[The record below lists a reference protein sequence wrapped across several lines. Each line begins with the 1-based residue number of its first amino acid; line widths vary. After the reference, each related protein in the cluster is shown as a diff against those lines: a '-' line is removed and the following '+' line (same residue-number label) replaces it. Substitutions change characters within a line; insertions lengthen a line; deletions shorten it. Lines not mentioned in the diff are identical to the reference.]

1 MKKLFLSVAV
11 MATSMA
17 FAQSIGF
24 GAKAGVNVSNMTNE
38 VGDTE
43 TLQDAKAK
51 VGYYA
56 GLFVNV
62 PVGANFSVQP
72 EVMYNNVGQKF
83 DYELLGNKASIKNN
97 LDYIS
102 VPIMAQYNIF
112 QGLYLEAGPQFSF
125 LVNQKN
131 KISDIDNDTVKDA
144 IENALNTGDY
154 KDVYKT
160 FDLGLGIGAGYKVY
174 KNIGVNV
181 RYVVGL
187 TNDGKADNTTIKNN
201 TFQAGV
207 TIGF

>member
-1 MKKLFLSVAV
+1 MKKFFLSVAV

-24 GAKAGVNVSNMTNE
+24 GAKAGINVSNMTNKVE
-38 VGDTE
+38 DTE
-43 TLQDAKAK
+43 ISKDAKAK

-72 EVMYNNVGQKF
+72 EVIYNNVGQKF
-83 DYELLGNKASIKNN
+83 NYELSGNKASIKRN

-102 VPIMAQYNIF
+102 VPIMAQYHIF

-131 KISDIDNDTVKDA
+131 KISGINNNTVKDI
-144 IENALNTGDY
+144 IEKTLNIGDY
-154 KDVYKT
+154 KKVYKT

-187 TNDGKADNTTIKNN
+187 TNDAKVDKTTIKNN